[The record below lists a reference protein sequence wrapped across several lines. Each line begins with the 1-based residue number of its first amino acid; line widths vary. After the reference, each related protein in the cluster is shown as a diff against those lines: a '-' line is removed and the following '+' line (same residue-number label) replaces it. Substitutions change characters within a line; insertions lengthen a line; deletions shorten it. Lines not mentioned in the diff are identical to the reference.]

1 MVDINQ
7 MLNFHLGGG
16 KARKEVKLLKREV
29 AHYRAISDITDRV
42 SGSNEVYYETFDMTN
57 NMSVGKIDLASY
69 PINTWLM
76 GSNDI
81 IVEFYKD
88 DLEIGQEVTVFSLD
102 GDYKEVTIIRDIR
115 PYSNPSFTVI
125 EVDPIPNP
133 NKEGNRVIICRS
145 MAKIEEGKLHLDPPT
160 MLEHD
165 IRLNINM
172 KGNKVRYIR
181 DFLNGSD
188 RNSSNHWLEI
198 QAFDSTGENVAL
210 NKLVIPSHELE
221 EKSKDSSYVT
231 NGEYLTPNDWVGMST
246 QENGEDVY
254 LTVDLGDVYDIQ
266 SVKIW
271 HYRQQDGRTYNNTKT
286 QVSEDGVV
294 WYTIFDSAI
303 EGVYLE
309 TEHGKLIPVPQIK
322 EIKEKAYTIVSWVE
336 QEMILNLEEY
346 ESTVEDTY
354 IPPVFLE
361 EGSEV

>member
-1 MVDINQ
+1 MVDINHV
-7 MLNFHLGGG
+7 LNFHMGGS
-16 KARKEVKLLKREV
+16 KAKKEVKQLKKEV

-42 SGSNEVYYETFDMTN
+42 VGSNEVYYETFDYAN
-57 NMSVGKIDLASY
+57 NMSVGKIDLATSTITGVTVTD
-69 PINTWLM
+69 PHFFK
-76 GSNDI
+76 
-81 IVEFYKD
+81 V
-88 DLEIGQEVTVFSLD
+88 GQEVTIHNNVE
-102 GDYKEVTIIRDIR
+102 KEVR
-115 PYSNPSFTVI
+115 VI
-125 EVDPIPNP
+125 TNI
-133 NKEGNRVIICRS
+133 EGNEFTFNEVPTLEGIICRS
-145 MAKIEEGKLHLDPPT
+145 MAKIEGGKLHLDPPT
-160 MLEHD
+160 MLEHA